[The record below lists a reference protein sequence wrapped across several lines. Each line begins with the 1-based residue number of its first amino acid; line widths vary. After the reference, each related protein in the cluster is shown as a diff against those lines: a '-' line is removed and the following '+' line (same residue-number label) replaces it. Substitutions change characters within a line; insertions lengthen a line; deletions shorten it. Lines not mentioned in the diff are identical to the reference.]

1 MKIVVSE
8 IAEKEL
14 DGMDQILRKFFIKHI
29 EKVSQMPPRRHMKF
43 GLPFNVENVTKQ
55 SRLVYQI
62 ENNTLYAVHCFATHK
77 EYEQWY
83 MSFK

>member
-1 MKIVVSE
+1 MEVIISE

-14 DGMDQILRKFFIKHI
+14 DDTDQTLRKFFIKHI
-29 EKVSQMPPRRHMKF
+29 EKISNMPPRRHLKF
-43 GLPFNVENVTKQ
+43 GLPYNVENVTKQ

-62 ENNTLYAVHCFATHK
+62 DKDKLYILHCFATHK
-77 EYEQWY
+77 EYEHWC